1 MEYLS
6 RFCVQ
11 VAGMRLEGRASPA
24 APSTILVEEQE
35 LGAHLSMAGTTVI
48 TCARCHRQAEPL
60 ASPPLVGRRGEL
72 VQQHICPD
80 CWQAWLEQS
89 TLLINHYGIQV
100 ADPNQRRQLYTVMA
114 EFLNLQELAMP

>member
-1 MEYLS
+1 MECPS

-11 VAGMRLEGRASPA
+11 GMGTRFDGRASPA
-24 APSTILVEEQE
+24 EPSTISLKHFGAS
-35 LGAHLSMAGTTVI
+35 LGMAGTTVI
-48 TCARCHRQAEPL
+48 TCARCHKQAEPL

-114 EFLNLQELAMP
+114 EFLN